1 MQEYFDVNQLINLFN
16 KTNKSPSRGNGSM
29 DLWGEHHQIVKQKVL
44 VTEKSGIQCATKKS
58 FTKSFITFTAVVE
71 KLGNKISWQ
80 MINLN
85 ETGYVKHSN

>member
-1 MQEYFDVNQLINLFN
+1 MN
-16 KTNKSPSRGNGSM
+16 
-29 DLWGEHHQIVKQKVL
+29 LWGEHHQIVKQKVL
-44 VTEKSGIQCATKKS
+44 VTEKSGVQCATNKS
-58 FTKSFITFTAVVE
+58 FTKSFIMFKAAVE